1 MARKRSSGLPPAGSD
16 TTDGTETTDTSHESR
31 TSPAASENVAED
43 LGRTAEQFSMMV
55 RSPLFAYGLAALLAI
70 PAFLYFTQAP
80 EADDVA
86 VVVTPTVAAPA
97 ASGSR
102 MQIAELPDAP
112 VEPRARAVLLL
123 QRYEH
128 ALRDRDLEELREYWE
143 MSPEQEKDMADL
155 FRDARIVSPLV
166 DLQQIEPR
174 GDDGM
179 LIAFAQV
186 LTLVRGAGQF
196 YARGPTVYRAEVVR
210 APGFDAWMLRDVQEV
225 SGSKPA
231 APVGRED

>member
-1 MARKRSSGLPPAGSD
+1 
-16 TTDGTETTDTSHESR
+16 
-31 TSPAASENVAED
+31 
-43 LGRTAEQFSMMV
+43 
-55 RSPLFAYGLAALLAI
+55 
-70 PAFLYFTQAP
+70 
-80 EADDVA
+80 
-86 VVVTPTVAAPA
+86 
-97 ASGSR
+97 
-102 MQIAELPDAP
+102 
-112 VEPRARAVLLL
+112 
-123 QRYEH
+123 
-128 ALRDRDLEELREYWE
+128 